1 MIDRD
6 TIVEFIETRKKMML
20 IITAAVLVVLVLL
33 LILSIVTESRL
44 NKNKTESSS
53 KEQSAVLLPENL
65 WLPAEPL
72 AVPGVQ
78 LSRVQ
83 RDSWSAE
90 DVKRWYTVPD
100 STSLAGLRSVGQ
112 NQIDK
117 LLESVP

>member
-6 TIVEFIETRKKMML
+6 TIVEFIEARKKMML
-20 IITAAVLVVLVLL
+20 ILSAAILVVLVLL

-44 NKNKTESSS
+44 NKKKTESNSE
-53 KEQSAVLLPENL
+53 KQSTAVLPENL
-65 WLPAEPL
+65 WLPSEPP

-78 LSRVQ
+78 LSRVR
-83 RDSWSAE
+83 RDNWSAE

>member
-6 TIVEFIETRKKMML
+6 TIVEFIEARKKMML
-20 IITAAVLVVLVLL
+20 ILTAAILVVLVLL

-44 NKNKTESSS
+44 AKNKNEGRS
-53 KEQSAVLLPENL
+53 KVQSTMLLPENL

-72 AVPGVQ
+72 SVPGVQ
-78 LSRVQ
+78 LSRE
-83 RDSWSAE
+83 RRAIWSAE

-100 STSLAGLRSVGQ
+100 NTSLAGLRSAGQ
-112 NQIDK
+112 KQIEK

>member
-1 MIDRD
+1 VIDRD

-20 IITAAVLVVLVLL
+20 IITAAVFVVVVLL
-33 LILSIVTESRL
+33 LILSIVTEFRL

-53 KEQSAVLLPENL
+53 KEQSAVLLSENL

-78 LSRVQ
+78 LSRVR
-83 RDSWSAE
+83 RDNWSAE

>member
-33 LILSIVTESRL
+33 LILSIITESRQTRI
-44 NKNKTESSS
+44 KTESGG
-53 KEQSAVLLPENL
+53 KELSTALAPENL

-78 LSRVQ
+78 LSRVR
-83 RDSWSAE
+83 RDNWSAE

>member
-1 MIDRD
+1 MIDRE
-6 TIVEFIETRKKMML
+6 TIAEFFETRKKMML
-20 IITAAVLVVLVLL
+20 IITAAVLVLLVLL

-44 NKNKTESSS
+44 TKNKTENS
-53 KEQSAVLLPENL
+53 KKEHSTVLLPDNL

-78 LSRVQ
+78 LSRD
-83 RDSWSAE
+83 RKERWSAE

-100 STSLAGLRSVGQ
+100 NTSLAGLRAVGQ
-112 NQIDK
+112 SQIDK